1 MHLTDSFL
9 TLSSPAG
16 NLIYLSQSDKDVAKR
31 NLYIG
36 LIISRFIRN
45 TIDLIMG
52 ISFLILVKRVSDI
65 IYTNEQAGRP
75 KEIHPSDIEDQQTGQ
90 SENLLH
96 ESEIDS
102 NVSEKIVPVP
112 PTNTSF

>member
-9 TLSSPAG
+9 TLSSPTG

-65 IYTNEQAGRP
+65 IYANEQARRP
-75 KEIHPSDIEDQQTGQ
+75 KEIHRSEIDHQQPGQ
-90 SENLLH
+90 SKNLLH
-96 ESEIDS
+96 DSEIDS
-102 NVSEKIVPVP
+102 NLS
-112 PTNTSF
+112 